1 MQAML
6 AWFRAFADEKFAMP
20 VVVGCGAM
28 ATAGIC
34 GAAVGGA
41 AGAAAAYA
49 IVGVI
54 VALILGVGLMRM
66 RAQRLAGA

>member
-1 MQAML
+1 
-6 AWFRAFADEKFAMP
+6 
-20 VVVGCGAM
+20 M